1 MSGGQITNLFLESYS
16 NAHRDAIRAEAAAQG
31 RTLSVKNPNPG
42 AERVAKITRKN
53 WWKFQSNEEAAAAAE
68 ASQVFE
74 KYSDAKSLISVSSTE
89 TTDQKK

>member
-1 MSGGQITNLFLESYS
+1 MSGGQYTNFFLESYS
-16 NAHRDAIRAEAAAQG
+16 KAHRDAIRAEAAAEG

-53 WWKFQSNEEAAAAAE
+53 WWKFQSNEEAAAEAA
-68 ASQVFE
+68 QVFE